1 MSDKKIET
9 QDAAETCEHA
19 AWEAPEFRRI
29 RAGDAEAA
37 SGVGDDSG
45 VFS

>member
-1 MSDKKIET
+1 MTDKQTESRNE
-9 QDAAETCEHA
+9 AEMVDSA
-19 AWEAPEFRRI
+19 AWEAPEIRRLDTK
-29 RAGDAEAA
+29 DAEAA